1 MAPSPPRNRRPVR
14 TICNFRVRTGV
25 FSLNDCKPVISSTDR
40 NRLDEFATFMRAH
53 QDLVFSTAVRIV
65 ANDAQAEDI
74 AQEVF
79 IKAYE
84 NFDALRTSE
93 TAGGWLRTV
102 ARNLSLNHATRYRRR
117 WRFFS
122 EMGSSNDEDDSDFE
136 ASLPGEDSPSSD
148 VSDVQRR
155 KLIEEA
161 LQSLPEKQRLPLVL
175 FHFEE
180 MSYEEIAQHLGVSLA
195 KVKVDIHR
203 ARAALA
209 RSIGRFGITA
219 DEVTV

>member
-1 MAPSPPRNRRPVR
+1 M
-14 TICNFRVRTGV
+14 T
-25 FSLNDCKPVISSTDR
+25 SSTDR
-40 NRLDEFATFMRAH
+40 NRLDEFASFMRAH
-53 QDLVFSTAVRIV
+53 QNLVFSTAARIV

-102 ARNLSLNHATRYRRR
+102 ARNLSLNHAMRYRRR

-122 EMGSSNDEDDSDFE
+122 EMGSANDEDDSDFE
-136 ASLPGEDSPSSD
+136 ASLPGDDSPSSD
-148 VSDVQRR
+148 VSDVQRS

-209 RSIGRFGITA
+209 RSIGRFGITP

>member
-1 MAPSPPRNRRPVR
+1 M
-14 TICNFRVRTGV
+14 T
-25 FSLNDCKPVISSTDR
+25 SSTDR
-40 NRLDEFATFMRAH
+40 NRLDDFATFMRAH
-53 QDLVFSTAVRIV
+53 QDLVFSTAARIV
-65 ANDAQAEDI
+65 SNDAQAEDI

-122 EMGSSNDEDDSDFE
+122 EIGGSSDDEMDFE
-136 ASLPGEDSPSSD
+136 ATLPGDESPAND
-148 VSDVQRR
+148 VSDVQRSE
-155 KLIEEA
+155 LIEEA
-161 LQSLPEKQRLPLVL
+161 LRSLPEKQRLPLVL
-175 FHFEE
+175 YHFEE
-180 MSYEEIAQHLGVSLA
+180 MSYEEIAAQLGVSLA

-209 RSIGRFGITA
+209 RSIGRFGLTP
-219 DEVTV
+219 DEVTN

>member
-1 MAPSPPRNRRPVR
+1 M
-14 TICNFRVRTGV
+14 T
-25 FSLNDCKPVISSTDR
+25 SSTDR
-40 NRLDEFATFMRAH
+40 KRLDEFATFMRAH

-65 ANDAQAEDI
+65 SNDAQAEDI

-93 TAGGWLRTV
+93 TAGAWLRTV

-122 EMGSSNDEDDSDFE
+122 EMGTSNDDDDSDFE
-136 ASLPGEDSPSSD
+136 ASLPGDDSPSND

-180 MSYEEIAQHLGVSLA
+180 MSYEEIALHLGVSLA

-209 RSIGRFGITA
+209 RSIGRFGITP

>member
-1 MAPSPPRNRRPVR
+1 M
-14 TICNFRVRTGV
+14 T
-25 FSLNDCKPVISSTDR
+25 SSTDR
-40 NRLDEFATFMRAH
+40 NRLDDFATFMRAH
-53 QDLVFSTAVRIV
+53 QHLVFTTAVRIV

-122 EMGSSNDEDDSDFE
+122 EMGSASDEDDSDFE
-136 ASLPGEDSPSSD
+136 ATLPGSESPMGD
-148 VSDVQRR
+148 VSEAQRS

-175 FHFEE
+175 FHFED
-180 MSYEEIAQHLGVSLA
+180 MSYEEIAAHLGVSLA

-209 RSIGRFGITA
+209 RSIGRFGITP
-219 DEVTV
+219 DEVAI

>member
-1 MAPSPPRNRRPVR
+1 V
-14 TICNFRVRTGV
+14 T
-25 FSLNDCKPVISSTDR
+25 SSTDR
-40 NRLDEFATFMRAH
+40 NRLDEFASFMRAH
-53 QDLVFSTAVRIV
+53 QNLVFSTAARIV

-102 ARNLSLNHATRYRRR
+102 ARNLSLNHAMRYRRR

-122 EMGSSNDEDDSDFE
+122 EMGSANDEDDSDFE
-136 ASLPGEDSPSSD
+136 ASLPGDDSPSSD
-148 VSDVQRR
+148 VSDVQRS

-209 RSIGRFGITA
+209 RSIGRFGITP

>member
-1 MAPSPPRNRRPVR
+1 V
-14 TICNFRVRTGV
+14 T
-25 FSLNDCKPVISSTDR
+25 SSTDR
-40 NRLDEFATFMRAH
+40 NRLDDFACFMRAH
-53 QDLVFSTAVRIV
+53 QNLVFTTAVRIV

-84 NFDALRTSE
+84 NFDSLRASE
-93 TAGGWLRTV
+93 TAGAWLRTV
-102 ARNLSLNHATRYRRR
+102 ARNLSLNYATRYRRR

-122 EMGSSNDEDDSDFE
+122 EVHDRNEDDDLDFE
-136 ASLPGEDSPSSD
+136 ATLEGVESPSSD
-148 VSDVQRR
+148 AAQFRQSEV
-155 KLIEEA
+155 IEEA
-161 LQSLPEKQRLPLVL
+161 LRALPEKQRLPLVL
-175 FHFEE
+175 FHFED

-209 RSIGRFGITA
+209 RVLARHGITP
-219 DEVTV
+219 DEVTPS

>member
-1 MAPSPPRNRRPVR
+1 
-14 TICNFRVRTGV
+14 
-25 FSLNDCKPVISSTDR
+25 
-40 NRLDEFATFMRAH
+40 MRAH
-53 QDLVFSTAVRIV
+53 QDLVFTTAVRIV
-65 ANDAQAEDI
+65 SSDAQAEDI

-84 NFDALRTSE
+84 NFDALRTSD
-93 TAGGWLRTV
+93 TAGAWLRTV

-122 EMGSSNDEDDSDFE
+122 EMSTSSDEDDSDFE
-136 ASLPGEDSPSSD
+136 ATLPGSESPSDD
-148 VSDVQRR
+148 VSHVQRS

-175 FHFEE
+175 FHFED
-180 MSYEEIAQHLGVSLA
+180 MSYEEIAAQLDVSLA

-209 RSIGRFGITA
+209 RSIGRYGITP
-219 DEVTV
+219 DEMTV

>member
-1 MAPSPPRNRRPVR
+1 
-14 TICNFRVRTGV
+14 
-25 FSLNDCKPVISSTDR
+25 
-40 NRLDEFATFMRAH
+40 MRAH
-53 QDLVFSTAVRIV
+53 QNLVFSTAARIV

-102 ARNLSLNHATRYRRR
+102 ARNLSLNHAMRYRRR

-122 EMGSSNDEDDSDFE
+122 EMGSANDEDDSDFE
-136 ASLPGEDSPSSD
+136 ASLPGDDSPSSD
-148 VSDVQRR
+148 VSDVQRS

-209 RSIGRFGITA
+209 RSIGRFGITP